1 MAKHISETLESA
13 EEAWRAQSPEWNAK
27 VSQWKAWQARQKD
40 KQRLAQKAATR
51 KKKQDDDDD
60 GPQPSEDLSWESYFD
75 PQDPSPQFSF
85 AGTSTYPKAE
95 LLADIA
101 SLRWSSTPEYVI
113 KALRRGVAIHHSGM
127 PKGYRV
133 LVERY
138 VSLFPTDL
146 YDVINRTSGFFVL
159 ASFE

>member
-1 MAKHISETLESA
+1 MAKHILETLDSA
-13 EEAWRAQSPEWNAK
+13 EEAWRAQSPEWDRK

-40 KQRLAQKAATR
+40 KQRLAQKSAAR

-60 GPQPSEDLSWESYFD
+60 GPQQSEDLSWESYFD

-85 AGTSTYPKAE
+85 AGTSTYPKVE

-101 SLRWSSTPEYVI
+101 QLRWSSTPEYLI
-113 KALRRGVAIHHSGM
+113 RALWRGVAIHHSGM
-127 PKGYRV
+127 NKAYRV

-138 VSLFPTDL
+138 ASLLPTD
-146 YDVINRTSGFFVL
+146 
-159 ASFE
+159 